1 MVLKFNYRHEITMN
15 REIKFRGKRLA
26 NAEWCYGS
34 LVKCG
39 NKNHII
45 GFDEVDL
52 DGHHI
57 RYYSDRPVF
66 TKQETIGQFTGLYDK
81 NGKEIYEGDILMCI
95 GQREDNKGRKYLR
108 KVSFKNGSFCMS
120 VLEYN
125 IDSYLYKHIVNGK
138 LNWEVIGNIYDNK
151 ELLEGTE

>member
-1 MVLKFNYRHEITMN
+1 MN
-15 REIKFRGKRLA
+15 REIIFRGKSSVT
-26 NAEWCYGS
+26 NEWVYGS
-34 LVKCG
+34 LVKVG
-39 NKNHII
+39 NESHIA

-95 GQREDNKGRKYLR
+95 GQRKNNKGRKYFR

-120 VLEYN
+120 VTEYN
-125 IDSYLYKHIVNGK
+125 IDICLNNHIVNGK

-151 ELLEGTE
+151 ELLEETK